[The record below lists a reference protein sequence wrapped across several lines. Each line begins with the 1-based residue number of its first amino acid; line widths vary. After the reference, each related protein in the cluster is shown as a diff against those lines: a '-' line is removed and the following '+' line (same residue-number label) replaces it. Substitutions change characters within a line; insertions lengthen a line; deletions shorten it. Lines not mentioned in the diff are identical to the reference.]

1 MMGGSVTMGTKEEK
15 GKTTVK
21 RKGGRQKGCVKTGG
35 RKKGTPNK
43 TTALTKATISQLL
56 SEYHESGLM
65 FEDFKALEA
74 KDRLM
79 IVEKLMQYT
88 MPKMQSSSV
97 DLSVEEG
104 KKTIVDTLAELS
116 K

>member
-1 MMGGSVTMGTKEEK
+1 MAAKEEDK
-15 GKTTVK
+15 EKVVK
-21 RKGGRQKGCVKTGG
+21 RKGGRQKGCAKTGG
-35 RKKGTPNK
+35 RQKGTPNK
-43 TTALTKATISQLL
+43 ATSLTKATISQLL

-65 FEDFKALEA
+65 FKDFKALES

-88 MPKMQSSSV
+88 MPKMQSTSV

-104 KKTIVDTLAELS
+104 KKTIADTLTELAGEG
-116 K
+116 

>member
-1 MMGGSVTMGTKEEK
+1 MAVKEDK
-15 GKTTVK
+15 DKAVK
-21 RKGGRQKGCVKTGG
+21 KKGGRQKGCVKTGG

-43 TTALTKATISQLL
+43 ATSLTKATISQLL

-65 FEDFKALEA
+65 FKDFKALEA

-88 MPKMQSSSV
+88 MPKMQSTSV

-104 KKTIVDTLAELS
+104 KKTIANTLTELAGEG
-116 K
+116 